1 LEIKRKEDEG
11 KFKKEIEE
19 KMREKKAAQER
30 MDAERKKYEA
40 EMKARFGP
48 NWTP

>member
-1 LEIKRKEDEG
+1 
-11 KFKKEIEE
+11 
-19 KMREKKAAQER
+19 MREKKAAQER

-48 NWTP
+48 NWTPQNTSG